1 MGYGGLV
8 ITLAE
13 VEEFDR
19 DADVREVITRLLLA
33 ALPPNVRA
41 AAPDFTDL
49 VAAHPDVAPHIEK
62 RWSDVT
68 DSEGKVIVRQVSV
81 VAHDAAIAG
90 GATG

>member
-1 MGYGGLV
+1 M

-13 VEEFDR
+13 VEEFDS

-33 ALPPNVRA
+33 TLPPHVRA

-49 VAAHPDVAPHIEK
+49 VAAHPDVAPHIGK

-68 DSEGKVIVRQVSV
+68 DSEGKLIARQVSV
-81 VAHDAAIAG
+81 VAHDAATAG
-90 GATG
+90 DSTG